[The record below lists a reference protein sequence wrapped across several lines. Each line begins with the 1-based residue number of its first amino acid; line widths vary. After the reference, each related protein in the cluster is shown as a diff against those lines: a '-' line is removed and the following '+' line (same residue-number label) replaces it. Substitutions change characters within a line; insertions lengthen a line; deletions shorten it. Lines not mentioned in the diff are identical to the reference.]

1 MVMSSDSHG
10 NDGETRDRRLI
21 REAKEECFHA
31 RRKLRREQPDPSE
44 QTRQLLCAAL
54 GDYRDV
60 LWDYHDERALETP
73 WDERAVDVDVV
84 EQWLSQTVKSNDDL
98 PRRGDAQ
105 TAVTVPMSRHV
116 PATQLL
122 HVAKELDAIAKE
134 LGFAAPAK
142 DPTPN
147 EEAELSD
154 LRGLLKSR
162 GQTEAMDNLPGDG
175 DE

>member
-1 MVMSSDSHG
+1 MSSDTHG

-31 RRKLRREQPDPSE
+31 RRQLRREQPNPSG

-60 LWDYHDERALETP
+60 LWDYHEERALETP
-73 WDERAVDVDVV
+73 WDEREVNVDVV
-84 EQWLSQTVKSNDDL
+84 EQWLSQTIASPEPL
-98 PRRGDAQ
+98 PRRGSATKESQ
-105 TAVTVPMSRHV
+105 VPMSRNV
-116 PATQLL
+116 PASELL
-122 HVAKELDAIAKE
+122 RVAKELDAIAKE

-162 GQTEAMDNLPGDG
+162 GQTEALSNLPGDP